1 MKGLIVIV
9 EGLERTGK
17 TTLCK
22 EFEKRGFVYF
32 KDFNRIN
39 YHNVTSLE
47 GRLDTTLTFL
57 QNLSENGVNVV
68 VDRLHLSEYSY
79 ANTLRKLG
87 GAAKNI
93 DYIDNAISKLN
104 SVLILCKSDN
114 DEEYKNRMLLK
125 YTDKQIEELSNRFEY
140 YFDKSEIKNKFEY
153 EFAQYNAQYNAS
165 EYVNLIFKCINYYE
179 YDFYLASPFFNDNQI
194 QREEAVKNA
203 LRNEG
208 YTVYSPRENG
218 VLTPDATDEVRTK
231 IFKENCEAIQ
241 KSHRILA
248 ITDEKDIGTI
258 WEAGYAYGIGKEIV
272 YYAET
277 LGNNPFNVMLG
288 KSGIGIF
295 TKYSDLTY
303 ATKTGMFFNKNEKGL
318 NVQ

>member
-1 MKGLIVIV
+1 MKGLIVVV

-39 YHNVTSLE
+39 KHLCAGMES
-47 GRLDTTLTFL
+47 RLDTTLTFL

-68 VDRLHLSEYSY
+68 VDRLHLSEYVYGKIFRKGYS
-79 ANTLRKLG
+79 ANV
-87 GAAKNI
+87 

-104 SVLILCKSDN
+104 SVLILCKFDN
-114 DEEYKNRMLLK
+114 DEEYENRMLLK
-125 YTDKQIEELSNRFEY
+125 YTHEQVMKLSEEFEY

-153 EFAQYNAQYNAS
+153 EFVKYDVS
-165 EYVNLIFKCINYYE
+165 KYVNYIFEQIKYYE
-179 YDFYLASPFFNDNQI
+179 YDFYLASPFFKDSQI
-194 QREEAVKNA
+194 QREEAVKNL

-218 VLTPDATDEVRTK
+218 ILTPDATDEVRTK

-241 KSHRILA
+241 KSHRIFA

-258 WEAGYAYGIGKEIV
+258 WEAGYAYGIGKEVV
-272 YYAET
+272 YYSET
-277 LGNNPFNVMLG
+277 LGGNPFNVMLG

-295 TKYSDLTY
+295 TNHNDLIE
-303 ATKTGMFFNKNEKGL
+303 AAKTGLFYNKNEKGL

>member
-1 MKGLIVIV
+1 MKGLIVVV

-39 YHNVTSLE
+39 YHNTVGIES
-47 GRLDTTLTFL
+47 RLDTTLTFL

-79 ANTLRKLG
+79 GNVFRRLVGIAC
-87 GAAKNI
+87 NI
-93 DYIDNAISKLN
+93 DYIDNAIGKLN
-104 SVLILCKSDN
+104 SVLVLCKSDN
-114 DEEYKNRMLLK
+114 NEEYKNRMLLK
-125 YTDKQIEELSNRFEY
+125 YTDKQIDELSNKFEY
-140 YFDKSEIKNKFEY
+140 YFDKSEIKNKFVY
-153 EFAQYNAQYNAS
+153 EFSQYNTS
-165 EYVNLIFKCINYYE
+165 EYVNHVFEHINYYE
-179 YDFYLASPFFNDNQI
+179 YDFYLASPFFKDSQI
-194 QREEAVKNA
+194 QREEAVKIA
-203 LRNEG
+203 LRVHG
-208 YTVYSPRENG
+208 YRVYSPKENG

-277 LGNNPFNVMLG
+277 LCNNPFNVMLG

-295 TKYSDLTY
+295 TNCSDLTNAAY
-303 ATKTGMFFNKNEKGL
+303 SGMFFNKNEKGL

>member
-1 MKGLIVIV
+1 MKGLIVVV

-39 YHNVTSLE
+39 YHDVTSLE

-79 ANTLRKLG
+79 GNVFRKIER
-87 GAAKNI
+87 AARNI

-114 DEEYKNRMLLK
+114 NEEYENRMLLK
-125 YTDKQIEELSNRFEY
+125 YTTNQIEQLSNRFEY
-140 YFDKSEIKNKFEY
+140 YFEKSEIKNKFEY
-153 EFAQYNAQYNAS
+153 EFVQYKVS
-165 EYVNLIFKCINYYE
+165 EYVNRVFEYINYYE
-179 YDFYLASPFFNDNQI
+179 YDFYLASPFFKDSQI
-194 QREEAVKNA
+194 RREDEVKNI
-203 LRNEG
+203 LRYNG
-208 YTVYSPRENG
+208 YTVYSPKENG

-231 IFKENCEAIQ
+231 TFKENCEAIQ

-258 WEAGYAYGIGKEIV
+258 WEAGYAYGIGKEVV

-295 TKYSDLTY
+295 TNHNDLIE
-303 ATKTGMFFNKNEKGL
+303 AAKTGSFNNKNEKGL

>member
-1 MKGLIVIV
+1 MKGLIVVV

-39 YHNVTSLE
+39 KHICMGMES
-47 GRLDTTLTFL
+47 RLDTTLTFL

-87 GAAKNI
+87 GAAKNV

-114 DEEYKNRMLLK
+114 DEEYENRMLLK
-125 YTDKQIEELSNRFEY
+125 YTTNQIEQLSNRFEY
-140 YFDKSEIKNKFEY
+140 YFEKSEIKNKFEY
-153 EFAQYNAQYNAS
+153 EFVKYDVS
-165 EYVNLIFKCINYYE
+165 KYVNYIFDQINYYE
-179 YDFYLASPFFNDNQI
+179 YDFYLASPFFKDSQI
-194 QREEAVKNA
+194 QREEAIKNA
-203 LRNEG
+203 LRNEE

-272 YYAET
+272 YYAGT
-277 LGNNPFNVMLG
+277 LGDNPFNVMLG

-295 TKYSDLTY
+295 TKYKDLVE
-303 ATKTGMFFNKNEKGL
+303 AAKTGSFFNKNEKGL

>member
-1 MKGLIVIV
+1 MKGLIVVV

-39 YHNVTSLE
+39 YHDITSLE

-68 VDRLHLSEYSY
+68 VDRLHISEYSY
-79 ANTLRKLG
+79 GNILRKLG
-87 GAAKNI
+87 AKNI

-104 SVLILCKSDN
+104 SALILCKTDN

-125 YTDKQIEELSNRFEY
+125 YTDKQIWELSNRFEY
-140 YFDKSEIKNKFEY
+140 YFNKSEIKNKFEY
-153 EFAQYNAQYNAS
+153 NFVQYDVS
-165 EYVNLIFKCINYYE
+165 KYVNYIFEQINYYE
-179 YDFYLASPFFNDNQI
+179 YDFYLASPFFKDSQI
-194 QREEAVKNA
+194 QREEDVKNV
-203 LRNEG
+203 LRIND

-258 WEAGYAYGIGKEIV
+258 WEAGYAYGIGKEVI

-277 LGNNPFNVMLG
+277 LGDNPFNVMLG

-295 TKYSDLTY
+295 TKYNDLVE
-303 ATKTGMFFNKNEKGL
+303 AAESNMFDNKNGEGL

>member
-1 MKGLIVIV
+1 MKGLIVVV

-39 YHNVTSLE
+39 YHDVTALE

-79 ANTLRKLG
+79 GNVFRKIEG
-87 GAAKNI
+87 TARNI

-104 SVLILCKSDN
+104 SVLIYCKDN
-114 DEEYKNRMLLK
+114 DFEEYKNRMLLK
-125 YTDKQIEELSNRFEY
+125 YTPEQVRKLLNEFEY

-153 EFAQYNAQYNAS
+153 EFVECGVS
-165 EYVNLIFKCINYYE
+165 GYVNYIFKQINYYE
-179 YDFYLASPFFNDNQI
+179 YDFYLASPFFKDSQI
-194 QREEAVKNA
+194 QREEAVKNL
-203 LRNEG
+203 LRNEC

-258 WEAGYAYGIGKEIV
+258 WEAGYAYGIGKEVV

-277 LGNNPFNVMLG
+277 LGNNQFNVMLG

-295 TKYSDLTY
+295 TKYNDLVE
-303 ATKTGMFFNKNEKGL
+303 AAASGIFFNKNEKGL

>member
-1 MKGLIVIV
+1 MKGLIVVV

-22 EFEKRGFVYF
+22 EFENRGFVYF
-32 KDFNRIN
+32 KDYNRIN
-39 YHNVTSLE
+39 KHLCAGMES
-47 GRLDTTLTFL
+47 RLDTTLTFL

-68 VDRLHLSEYSY
+68 VDRLHLSEYVYGKIFRKGHS
-79 ANTLRKLG
+79 ANV
-87 GAAKNI
+87 

-104 SVLILCKSDN
+104 SVLIYCKDSDF
-114 DEEYKNRMLLK
+114 EEYKNRMLLK
-125 YTDKQIEELSNRFEY
+125 YTHEQVRKLSEEFEY
-140 YFDKSEIKNKFEY
+140 YFDKSEIKNKFVY
-153 EFAQYNAQYNAS
+153 EFAECCAF
-165 EYVNLIFKCINYYE
+165 EYIDYIFEQINYYE
-179 YDFYLASPFFNDNQI
+179 YDFYLASPFFKDSQI
-194 QREEAVKNA
+194 QREEAVKNL

-258 WEAGYAYGIGKEIV
+258 WEAGYAYGIGKEVV

-277 LGNNPFNVMLG
+277 LGDNPFNVMLG

-295 TKYSDLTY
+295 TKYNDLVE
-303 ATKTGMFFNKNEKGL
+303 AAASNMFNNKNEKGL

>member
-1 MKGLIVIV
+1 MKGLIVVV

-22 EFEKRGFVYF
+22 EFEERGFVYF

-39 YHNVTSLE
+39 KHICLGMES
-47 GRLDTTLTFL
+47 RLDTTLTFL

-68 VDRLHLSEYSY
+68 VDRLHLSEYAYGKIFRKGYS
-79 ANTLRKLG
+79 ANV
-87 GAAKNI
+87 

-104 SVLILCKSDN
+104 SVLIYCKDSDF
-114 DEEYKNRMLLK
+114 EEYKNRMLLK
-125 YTDKQIEELSNRFEY
+125 YTPEQVRKLSEEFEY

-153 EFAQYNAQYNAS
+153 NFVQYDVPK
-165 EYVNLIFKCINYYE
+165 YVNYIFEQIKYYE
-179 YDFYLASPFFNDNQI
+179 YDFYLASPFFKDSQI

-258 WEAGYAYGIGKEIV
+258 WEAGYAYGIGKEVV

-277 LGNNPFNVMLG
+277 LGDNPFNVMLG

-295 TKYSDLTY
+295 TKYNDLVE
-303 ATKTGMFFNKNEKGL
+303 AASSNMFNNKNEKGL

>member
-1 MKGLIVIV
+1 MKGLIVVV

-39 YHNVTSLE
+39 YHDVTSLE

-79 ANTLRKLG
+79 GNVLRKAE
-87 GAAKNI
+87 GASRNI

-104 SVLILCKSDN
+104 SVLILCKSDY
-114 DEEYKNRMLLK
+114 DEEYKKRMLLK
-125 YTDKQIEELSNRFEY
+125 YTSNQVDELLNKFEY

-153 EFAQYNAQYNAS
+153 EFSKYDVS
-165 EYVNLIFKCINYYE
+165 KYVNYIFEQINYYE
-179 YDFYLASPFFNDNQI
+179 YDFYLASPFFKDSQI
-194 QREEAVKNA
+194 QREEAVKNL

-258 WEAGYAYGIGKEIV
+258 WEAGYAYGIGKEVV

-295 TKYSDLTY
+295 TRYSDLMDAASTN
-303 ATKTGMFFNKNEKGL
+303 MFNNKNEKGL

>member
-1 MKGLIVIV
+1 MKGLIVVV

-39 YHNVTSLE
+39 YHDVTSLE

-79 ANTLRKLG
+79 ANVFRKQEG
-87 GAAKNI
+87 EARNV

-114 DEEYKNRMLLK
+114 DEEYKNRILLK

-140 YFDKSEIKNKFEY
+140 YFDKSEIKNKFVY
-153 EFAQYNAQYNAS
+153 EFPQFGVFV
-165 EYVNLIFKCINYYE
+165 YVNHIFEQINYYE
-179 YDFYLASPFFNDNQI
+179 YDFYLASPFFKDSQI
-194 QREEAVKNA
+194 QREEAIKNA
-203 LRNEG
+203 LRNEM

-218 VLTPDATDEVRTK
+218 ILTPDATDEVRTK

-258 WEAGYAYGIGKEIV
+258 WEAGYAYGLGKEIV

-277 LGNNPFNVMLG
+277 LGDNPFNVMLG

-295 TKYSDLTY
+295 TKYNDLVE
-303 ATKTGMFFNKNEKGL
+303 ATAADMFFNKNEKGL

>member
-1 MKGLIVIV
+1 MKGLIVVV

-39 YHNVTSLE
+39 YHALYSLE

-79 ANTLRKLG
+79 GNVFRKIEG
-87 GAAKNI
+87 TARNI
-93 DYIDNAISKLN
+93 DYVDNAISKLN

-114 DEEYKNRMLLK
+114 DEEYKDRMLLK
-125 YTDKQIEELSNRFEY
+125 YTVKQIEQLSNKFEY

-153 EFAQYNAQYNAS
+153 EFVKYDVS
-165 EYVNLIFKCINYYE
+165 KYVNYIFEQIKYYE
-179 YDFYLASPFFNDNQI
+179 YDFYLASPFFKDSQI

-218 VLTPDATDEVRTK
+218 ILTPDATDEVRTK

-258 WEAGYAYGIGKEIV
+258 WEAGYAYGIGKEVV

-277 LGNNPFNVMLG
+277 LGDNPFNVMLG

-295 TKYSDLTY
+295 TRYSDLMD
-303 ATKTGMFFNKNEKGL
+303 AASANIFNNKNEKGL

>member
-1 MKGLIVIV
+1 MKGLIVVV

-22 EFEKRGFVYF
+22 EFEERGFVYF

-39 YHNVTSLE
+39 YHDVVSLE

-79 ANTLRKLG
+79 GNVLRKAE
-87 GAAKNI
+87 GAARNI

-104 SVLILCKSDN
+104 SVLILCKVDN
-114 DEEYKNRMLLK
+114 DFEEYKNRMLLK
-125 YTDKQIEELSNRFEY
+125 YTSNQVDELSNKFKY
-140 YFDKSEIKNKFEY
+140 YFDKSEIKNKFVY
-153 EFAQYNAQYNAS
+153 EFTEFCS
-165 EYVNLIFKCINYYE
+165 FEYVDYIFEQINYYE

-203 LRNEG
+203 LRKEG

-258 WEAGYAYGIGKEIV
+258 WEAGYAYGIGKEVV

-295 TKYSDLTY
+295 TNYNDLVE
-303 ATKTGMFFNKNEKGL
+303 AASSNMFNNKNEKGL

>member
-39 YHNVTSLE
+39 YHDVTSLE
-47 GRLDTTLTFL
+47 GRLDTILTFL

-114 DEEYKNRMLLK
+114 DEEY
-125 YTDKQIEELSNRFEY
+125 E
-140 YFDKSEIKNKFEY
+140 
-153 EFAQYNAQYNAS
+153 
-165 EYVNLIFKCINYYE
+165 
-179 YDFYLASPFFNDNQI
+179 NQ
-194 QREEAVKNA
+194 V
-203 LRNEG
+203 
-208 YTVYSPRENG
+208 
-218 VLTPDATDEVRTK
+218 
-231 IFKENCEAIQ
+231 
-241 KSHRILA
+241 
-248 ITDEKDIGTI
+248 
-258 WEAGYAYGIGKEIV
+258 
-272 YYAET
+272 
-277 LGNNPFNVMLG
+277 
-288 KSGIGIF
+288 
-295 TKYSDLTY
+295 
-303 ATKTGMFFNKNEKGL
+303 
-318 NVQ
+318 

>member
-1 MKGLIVIV
+1 MKGLIVVV

-39 YHNVTSLE
+39 KHICCGMES
-47 GRLDTTLTFL
+47 RLDTTLTFL

-68 VDRLHLSEYSY
+68 VDRLHLSEYAYGKIFRKGHS
-79 ANTLRKLG
+79 ANV
-87 GAAKNI
+87 

-104 SVLILCKSDN
+104 SVLIYCKDN
-114 DEEYKNRMLLK
+114 DFEEYKNRMLLK
-125 YTDKQIEELSNRFEY
+125 YTPEQVKKISEEFEY
-140 YFDKSEIKNKFEY
+140 YFDKSEIKNKFVY
-153 EFAQYNAQYNAS
+153 EFTECCAF
-165 EYVNLIFKCINYYE
+165 EYIDYIFEQINYYE
-179 YDFYLASPFFNDNQI
+179 YDFYLASPFFKDSQI

-258 WEAGYAYGIGKEIV
+258 WEAGYAYGIGKEVV

-295 TKYSDLTY
+295 TNYNDLVE
-303 ATKTGMFFNKNEKGL
+303 AASANMFNNKNEKGL

>member
-1 MKGLIVIV
+1 MKGLIVVV

-39 YHNVTSLE
+39 YHDVTSLE

-79 ANTLRKLG
+79 ANVFRKQEG
-87 GAAKNI
+87 EARNV

-114 DEEYKNRMLLK
+114 DEEYKNRLLLK

-140 YFDKSEIKNKFEY
+140 YFDKSEIKNKFVY
-153 EFAQYNAQYNAS
+153 EFPQFGVFV
-165 EYVNLIFKCINYYE
+165 YVNHIFEQINYYE
-179 YDFYLASPFFNDNQI
+179 YDFYLASPFFKDSQI
-194 QREEAVKNA
+194 QREEAIKNA
-203 LRNEG
+203 LRNEM

-218 VLTPDATDEVRTK
+218 ILTPDATDEVRTK

-258 WEAGYAYGIGKEIV
+258 WEAGYAYGLGKEIV

-277 LGNNPFNVMLG
+277 LGDNRFNVMLG

-295 TKYSDLTY
+295 TKYNDLVE
-303 ATKTGMFFNKNEKGL
+303 AAAAGMFNNKNEKGL

>member
-1 MKGLIVIV
+1 MKGLIVVV

-39 YHNVTSLE
+39 KHICLGMES
-47 GRLDTTLTFL
+47 RLDTTLTFL

-79 ANTLRKLG
+79 GKIFRKG
-87 GAAKNI
+87 YSMNV

-104 SVLILCKSDN
+104 SVLIYCKDN
-114 DEEYKNRMLLK
+114 DFEEYKNRMLLK
-125 YTDKQIEELSNRFEY
+125 YTDKQVDELSNKFEY

-153 EFAQYNAQYNAS
+153 EFSKYDVS
-165 EYVNLIFKCINYYE
+165 KYVNYIFEQINYYE
-179 YDFYLASPFFNDNQI
+179 YDFYLASPFFKDSQI
-194 QREEAVKNA
+194 RREDEVKNI
-203 LRNEG
+203 LRYNG
-208 YTVYSPRENG
+208 YAVYSPRENG

-295 TKYSDLTY
+295 TNHNDLIE
-303 ATKTGMFFNKNEKGL
+303 AAKTGLFFNKNEKGL

>member
-1 MKGLIVIV
+1 MKGLIVVV

-39 YHNVTSLE
+39 YHDVTSLE

-79 ANTLRKLG
+79 ANVFRKQEG
-87 GAAKNI
+87 EARNV

-114 DEEYKNRMLLK
+114 DEEYKKRMLLM
-125 YTDKQIEELSNRFEY
+125 YTPKQVEELSNRFEY
-140 YFDKSEIKNKFEY
+140 YFNKTEIKNKFEY
-153 EFAQYNAQYNAS
+153 EFVEWGVS
-165 EYVNLIFKCINYYE
+165 EYVNYIFEQIKYYE
-179 YDFYLASPFFNDNQI
+179 YDFYLASPFFKDSQI
-194 QREEAVKNA
+194 QREEAIKKL

-258 WEAGYAYGIGKEIV
+258 WEAGYAYGIGKEVV
-272 YYAET
+272 YYAGT
-277 LGNNPFNVMLG
+277 LGDNPFNVMLG

-295 TKYSDLTY
+295 TKYNDLVE
-303 ATKTGMFFNKNEKGL
+303 AAAAGMFFNKNEKGL

>member
-39 YHNVTSLE
+39 YHDVTSLE

-79 ANTLRKLG
+79 SNVFRKQEG
-87 GAAKNI
+87 EARNV

-114 DEEYKNRMLLK
+114 DEEYKNRMLLM
-125 YTDKQIEELSNRFEY
+125 YTSNQVAELSNRFEY
-140 YFDKSEIKNKFEY
+140 YFNKTEIKNKFEY
-153 EFAQYNAQYNAS
+153 EFSQYNVS
-165 EYVNLIFKCINYYE
+165 EYVNHVFEQINYYE
-179 YDFYLASPFFNDNQI
+179 YDFYLASPFFKDTQI

-203 LRNEG
+203 LRYEG

-218 VLTPDATDEVRTK
+218 ILTPDATDEVRTK

-258 WEAGYAYGIGKEIV
+258 WEAGYAYGLGKEVV

-277 LGNNPFNVMLG
+277 LGDNPFNVMLG

-295 TKYSDLTY
+295 TKYNDL
-303 ATKTGMFFNKNEKGL
+303 AEAAAAGMFFNKNEKGL

>member
-39 YHNVTSLE
+39 YHDVTSLE

-79 ANTLRKLG
+79 GNVLRKAK
-87 GAAKNI
+87 GAARNV

-104 SVLILCKSDN
+104 SVLILCKTDN

-125 YTDKQIEELSNRFEY
+125 YTSNQVDELSNKFEY

-153 EFAQYNAQYNAS
+153 DFVQYDVS
-165 EYVNLIFKCINYYE
+165 KYVNYIFEQIKYYE
-179 YDFYLASPFFNDNQI
+179 YDFYLASPFFKDSQI

-203 LRNEG
+203 LRDIG

-218 VLTPDATDEVRTK
+218 ILTPDATDQVRTK

-241 KSHRILA
+241 KSHSILA

-258 WEAGYAYGIGKEIV
+258 WEAGYAYGIGKEVV

-277 LGNNPFNVMLG
+277 LGDNPFNVMLG

-295 TKYSDLTY
+295 TKYKDLVE
-303 ATKTGMFFNKNEKGL
+303 AAESCEFNNKNEKGL

>member
-1 MKGLIVIV
+1 MKGLIVVV

-32 KDFNRIN
+32 KDVNRIN
-39 YHNVTSLE
+39 YHDVTSLE

-79 ANTLRKLG
+79 SNVFRKQEG
-87 GAAKNI
+87 EARNV

-114 DEEYKNRMLLK
+114 DEEYKKRMLLM
-125 YTDKQIEELSNRFEY
+125 YTPKQVEELSNRFEY
-140 YFDKSEIKNKFEY
+140 YFNKTEIKNKFEY
-153 EFAQYNAQYNAS
+153 EFVEWGVS
-165 EYVNLIFKCINYYE
+165 EYVDYIFEQINYYE
-179 YDFYLASPFFNDNQI
+179 YDFYLASPFFKDSQI
-194 QREEAVKNA
+194 QREEIVKTL
-203 LRNEG
+203 LREHG
-208 YTVYSPRENG
+208 YKVYSPKENG
-218 VLTPDATDEVRTK
+218 ILTPDATDEVRAK

-241 KSHRILA
+241 KSRRILA

-258 WEAGYAYGIGKEIV
+258 WESGYAYGIGKEIV

-295 TKYSDLTY
+295 TNYNDLGEAAYSGIFY
-303 ATKTGMFFNKNEKGL
+303 NKNEKGL

>member
-1 MKGLIVIV
+1 MKGLIVVV

-22 EFEKRGFVYF
+22 EFEERGFVYF
-32 KDFNRIN
+32 KDYNRIDK
-39 YHNVTSLE
+39 HICLGMES
-47 GRLDTTLTFL
+47 RLDTTLTFL

-68 VDRLHLSEYSY
+68 VDRLHLSEYAY
-79 ANTLRKLG
+79 GKIFRKG
-87 GAAKNI
+87 HSSNV

-104 SVLILCKSDN
+104 SVLIYCKDN
-114 DEEYKNRMLLK
+114 DFEEYKNRMLLK
-125 YTDKQIEELSNRFEY
+125 YTPEHVKNLSEEFEY

-153 EFAQYNAQYNAS
+153 EFSKYDVS
-165 EYVNLIFKCINYYE
+165 KYVNYIFEQIKYYE
-179 YDFYLASPFFNDNQI
+179 YDFYLASPFFKDSQI

-241 KSHRILA
+241 KSHRIFA

-272 YYAET
+272 YYAGT
-277 LGNNPFNVMLG
+277 LGDNPFNVMLG

-295 TKYSDLTY
+295 TKYKDLVE
-303 ATKTGMFFNKNEKGL
+303 AASSNMFNNKNEKGL

>member
-1 MKGLIVIV
+1 MKGLIVVV

-39 YHNVTSLE
+39 KHICLGMES
-47 GRLDTTLTFL
+47 RLDTTLTFL

-68 VDRLHLSEYSY
+68 VDRLHLSEYAYGKIFRKGHS
-79 ANTLRKLG
+79 ANV
-87 GAAKNI
+87 

-104 SVLILCKSDN
+104 SVLIYCKDN
-114 DEEYKNRMLLK
+114 DFEEYKNRMILK
-125 YTDKQIEELSNRFEY
+125 YTPEQVKKLSEEFEY

-153 EFAQYNAQYNAS
+153 DFVQYDVS
-165 EYVNLIFKCINYYE
+165 KYVNYIFEQINYYE
-179 YDFYLASPFFNDNQI
+179 YDFYLASPFFKDSQI

-218 VLTPDATDEVRTK
+218 ILTPDATDEVRTK

-258 WEAGYAYGIGKEIV
+258 WEAGYAYGIGKEVV

-295 TKYSDLTY
+295 TNHNDLIE
-303 ATKTGMFFNKNEKGL
+303 AAKTGLFNNKNEKGL

>member
-1 MKGLIVIV
+1 MKGLIVVV

-32 KDFNRIN
+32 KDYNRIN
-39 YHNVTSLE
+39 KHLCAGMES
-47 GRLDTTLTFL
+47 RLDTTLTFL

-68 VDRLHLSEYSY
+68 VDRLHLSEYAYGKIFRKGHS
-79 ANTLRKLG
+79 ANV
-87 GAAKNI
+87 

-104 SVLILCKSDN
+104 SVLIYCKDN
-114 DEEYKNRMLLK
+114 DFEEYKNRMLLK
-125 YTDKQIEELSNRFEY
+125 YTPEQVKKLSEEFEY
-140 YFDKSEIKNKFEY
+140 YFDKSEIKNKFVY
-153 EFAQYNAQYNAS
+153 EFTECCS
-165 EYVNLIFKCINYYE
+165 FEYVDYIFEQINYYE
-179 YDFYLASPFFNDNQI
+179 YDFYLASPFFKDTQI
-194 QREEAVKNA
+194 QREEAVKNL

-218 VLTPDATDEVRTK
+218 ILTPDATDEVRTK

-241 KSHRILA
+241 KSHRIFA

-258 WEAGYAYGIGKEIV
+258 WEAGYAYGIGKEVV
-272 YYAET
+272 YYAGT
-277 LGNNPFNVMLG
+277 LGDDPFNVMLG

-295 TKYSDLTY
+295 TKYKDLVE
-303 ATKTGMFFNKNEKGL
+303 AASANMFNNKNEKGL

>member
-1 MKGLIVIV
+1 MKGLIVVV

-22 EFEKRGFVYF
+22 EFEKCGFVYF
-32 KDFNRIN
+32 KDVNRIN
-39 YHNVTSLE
+39 YHDVTSLE

-79 ANTLRKLG
+79 SNVFRKLE
-87 GAAKNI
+87 GAARNI
-93 DYIDNAISKLN
+93 DYVDNAISKLN
-104 SVLILCKSDN
+104 SVLILCKSEN
-114 DEEYKNRMLLK
+114 NEEYKNRMILK
-125 YTDKQIEELSNRFEY
+125 YSDNQINSLVNNFEY
-140 YFDKSEIKNKFEY
+140 YFDKSEIKNKFK
-153 EFAQYNAQYNAS
+153 FNLVKNAPKNFVD
-165 EYVNLIFKCINYYE
+165 YVFFRIDYYE
-179 YDFYLASPFFNDNQI
+179 YDFYLASPFFKDSQI
-194 QREEAVKNA
+194 QREEIVKTI
-203 LRNEG
+203 LREHG
-208 YTVYSPRENG
+208 HKVYSPKENG
-218 VLTPDATDEVRTK
+218 ILTPDATDEVRTK

-241 KSHRILA
+241 KSRRILA

-295 TKYSDLTY
+295 TNYDDLGKAAYSN
-303 ATKTGMFFNKNEKGL
+303 MFNNKNEKGL

>member
-1 MKGLIVIV
+1 MKGLIVVV

-22 EFEKRGFVYF
+22 EFEERGFVYF

-39 YHNVTSLE
+39 KHLCSGME
-47 GRLDTTLTFL
+47 SRLDTTLTFL

-68 VDRLHLSEYSY
+68 VDRLHLSEYAYGKIFRKGYS
-79 ANTLRKLG
+79 ANV
-87 GAAKNI
+87 

-104 SVLILCKSDN
+104 SVLIYCKDN
-114 DEEYKNRMLLK
+114 DFEEYKNRMLLK
-125 YTDKQIEELSNRFEY
+125 YTPEQVKKLSEEFEY
-140 YFDKSEIKNKFEY
+140 YFDKSEIKNKFVY
-153 EFAQYNAQYNAS
+153 EFTECCS
-165 EYVNLIFKCINYYE
+165 FEYVDYIFEQINYYE
-179 YDFYLASPFFNDNQI
+179 YDFYLASPFFKDSQI
-194 QREEAVKNA
+194 RREDEVKNI
-203 LRNEG
+203 LRYNG
-208 YTVYSPRENG
+208 YAVYSPKENG

-295 TKYSDLTY
+295 TNHNDLIE
-303 ATKTGMFFNKNEKGL
+303 AAKTGSFFNKNEKGL

>member
-1 MKGLIVIV
+1 MKGLIVVV

-39 YHNVTSLE
+39 YHDVTSLE

-93 DYIDNAISKLN
+93 DYIDNAIGKLN
-104 SVLILCKSDN
+104 SVLILCESDN
-114 DEEYKNRMLLK
+114 DEEYKDRMLLK

-153 EFAQYNAQYNAS
+153 EFVKYDVS
-165 EYVNLIFKCINYYE
+165 KYVNYIFKQINYYE
-179 YDFYLASPFFNDNQI
+179 YDFYLASPFFKDTQI
-194 QREEAVKNA
+194 QREEAVKNL

-258 WEAGYAYGIGKEIV
+258 WEAGYAYGIGKEVV

-277 LGNNPFNVMLG
+277 LGDNPFNVMLG
-288 KSGIGIF
+288 KSGISIF
-295 TKYSDLTY
+295 TRYSDLMD
-303 ATKTGMFFNKNEKGL
+303 AASANMFYNKNEKGL

>member
-1 MKGLIVIV
+1 MKGLIVVV

-39 YHNVTSLE
+39 KHICLGMES
-47 GRLDTTLTFL
+47 RLDTTLTFL

-68 VDRLHLSEYSY
+68 VDRLHISEYAYGKIFRKGYS
-79 ANTLRKLG
+79 ANV
-87 GAAKNI
+87 

-114 DEEYKNRMLLK
+114 DEEYENRMLLK
-125 YTDKQIEELSNRFEY
+125 YTPEQVKKLSEEFEY

-153 EFAQYNAQYNAS
+153 DFVQYDVS
-165 EYVNLIFKCINYYE
+165 KYVNYIFEQIKYYE
-179 YDFYLASPFFNDNQI
+179 YDFYLASPFFKDTQI
-194 QREEAVKNA
+194 QREEAVKNL

-218 VLTPDATDEVRTK
+218 ILTPDATDQVRTK

-258 WEAGYAYGIGKEIV
+258 WEAGYAYGIGKEVV

-277 LGNNPFNVMLG
+277 LGDNPFNVMLG

-295 TKYSDLTY
+295 TKYKDLVE
-303 ATKTGMFFNKNEKGL
+303 AAKTGSFFNKNEKGL

>member
-1 MKGLIVIV
+1 MKGLIVVV

-39 YHNVTSLE
+39 KHLCSGME
-47 GRLDTTLTFL
+47 SRLDTTLTFL

-68 VDRLHLSEYSY
+68 VDRLHLSEYAY
-79 ANTLRKLG
+79 GKIFRKG
-87 GAAKNI
+87 HSMNV

-104 SVLILCKSDN
+104 SVLIYCKDSDF
-114 DEEYKNRMLLK
+114 EEYKNRMLLK
-125 YTDKQIEELSNRFEY
+125 YTDKQVDELSNKFEY

-153 EFAQYNAQYNAS
+153 EFSKYDVS
-165 EYVNLIFKCINYYE
+165 KYVNYIFEQINYYE
-179 YDFYLASPFFNDNQI
+179 YDFYLASPFFKDSQI
-194 QREEAVKNA
+194 KREDEVKNI
-203 LRNEG
+203 LRYNG
-208 YTVYSPRENG
+208 YAVYSPKENG

-295 TKYSDLTY
+295 TNHNDLIE
-303 ATKTGMFFNKNEKGL
+303 AAKTGSFFNKNEKGL

>member
-1 MKGLIVIV
+1 MKGLIVVV

-17 TTLCK
+17 TALCK

-39 YHNVTSLE
+39 YHDVTSLE

-57 QNLSENGVNVV
+57 QNLSENGINVV

-79 ANTLRKLG
+79 ANVFRKLQ
-87 GAAKNI
+87 GAAKNVN
-93 DYIDNAISKLN
+93 YIDNAISKLN
-104 SVLILCKSDN
+104 SVLIYCKDN
-114 DEEYKNRMLLK
+114 DFEEYKKRMLLK
-125 YTDKQIEELSNRFEY
+125 YTPEQVKNLSNEFEY

-153 EFAQYNAQYNAS
+153 NFVECGVFG
-165 EYVNLIFKCINYYE
+165 YVNYIFKQINYYE
-179 YDFYLASPFFNDNQI
+179 YDFYLASPFFKDSQI
-194 QREEAVKNA
+194 QREKAVKNA
-203 LRNEG
+203 LRYEG

-218 VLTPDATDEVRTK
+218 ILTPDATDEVRTK

-258 WEAGYAYGIGKEIV
+258 WEAGYAYGLGKEVV

-277 LGNNPFNVMLG
+277 LGDNPFNVMLG

-295 TKYSDLTY
+295 TKYNDLIE
-303 ATKTGMFFNKNEKGL
+303 AAAAGMFVNKNEKGL

>member
-1 MKGLIVIV
+1 MKGLIVVV

-22 EFEKRGFVYF
+22 EFEERGFVYF

-39 YHNVTSLE
+39 KHICLGMES
-47 GRLDTTLTFL
+47 RLDTTLTFL
-57 QNLSENGVNVV
+57 QNLSQNGVNVV
-68 VDRLHLSEYSY
+68 VDRLHLSEYAY
-79 ANTLRKLG
+79 GKIFRKG
-87 GAAKNI
+87 YSMNV

-104 SVLILCKSDN
+104 SVLIYCKDN
-114 DEEYKNRMLLK
+114 DFEEYKNRMLLK
-125 YTDKQIEELSNRFEY
+125 YTPEQVRKLSEEFEY
-140 YFDKSEIKNKFEY
+140 YFDKSEIKNKFVY
-153 EFAQYNAQYNAS
+153 EFTECCS
-165 EYVNLIFKCINYYE
+165 FEYVDYIFEQINYYE
-179 YDFYLASPFFNDNQI
+179 YDFYLASPFFKDTQI

-218 VLTPDATDEVRTK
+218 ILTPDATDEVRTK

-241 KSHRILA
+241 KSRRILA

-272 YYAET
+272 YYAGT
-277 LGNNPFNVMLG
+277 LGDNPFNVMLG

-295 TKYSDLTY
+295 TKYKDLVE
-303 ATKTGMFFNKNEKGL
+303 AAKTGSFFNKNEKGL

>member
-1 MKGLIVIV
+1 MKGLIVVV

-22 EFEKRGFVYF
+22 EFEKCGFVYF
-32 KDFNRIN
+32 KDVNRIN
-39 YHNVTSLE
+39 YHDVASLE

-79 ANTLRKLG
+79 SNVFRKLE
-87 GAAKNI
+87 GAARNI
-93 DYIDNAISKLN
+93 DYVDNAISKLN
-104 SVLILCKSDN
+104 SVLILCKSEN
-114 DEEYKNRMLLK
+114 NEEYKNRMILK
-125 YTDKQIEELSNRFEY
+125 YSDNQINSLVNNFEY
-140 YFDKSEIKNKFEY
+140 YFDKSEIKNKFKFNLVE
-153 EFAQYNAQYNAS
+153 NAPKNFVD
-165 EYVNLIFKCINYYE
+165 YVFFRIDYYE
-179 YDFYLASPFFNDNQI
+179 YDFYLASPFFKDSQI
-194 QREEAVKNA
+194 QREEIVKTI
-203 LRNEG
+203 LREHG
-208 YTVYSPRENG
+208 HKVYSPKENG
-218 VLTPDATDEVRTK
+218 ILTPDATDEVRTK

-241 KSHRILA
+241 KSRRILA

-295 TKYSDLTY
+295 TNYDDLGKAAYSN
-303 ATKTGMFFNKNEKGL
+303 MFNNKNEKGL

>member
-1 MKGLIVIV
+1 MKGLIVVV

-39 YHNVTSLE
+39 YHDVTSLE
-47 GRLDTTLTFL
+47 GRLDTILTFL

-79 ANTLRKLG
+79 SNVFRKLE
-87 GAAKNI
+87 GAARNI
-93 DYIDNAISKLN
+93 DYVDNAISKLN
-104 SVLILCKSDN
+104 SVLILCKSEN
-114 DEEYKNRMLLK
+114 NEEYKNRMILK
-125 YTDKQIEELSNRFEY
+125 YSDNQINSLVNNFEY
-140 YFDKSEIKNKFEY
+140 YFDKSEIKNKFKFNLVE
-153 EFAQYNAQYNAS
+153 NAPKNFVD
-165 EYVNLIFKCINYYE
+165 YVFFRIDYYE
-179 YDFYLASPFFNDNQI
+179 YDFYLASPFFKDSQI
-194 QREEAVKNA
+194 QREEIVKTI
-203 LRNEG
+203 LREHG
-208 YTVYSPRENG
+208 HKVYSPKENG
-218 VLTPDATDEVRTK
+218 ILTPDATDEVRTK

-241 KSHRILA
+241 KSRRILV

-295 TKYSDLTY
+295 TNYDDLGKAAYSN
-303 ATKTGMFFNKNEKGL
+303 MFNNKNEKGL

>member
-1 MKGLIVIV
+1 MKGLIVVV

-22 EFEKRGFVYF
+22 EFEERGFVYF

-39 YHNVTSLE
+39 KHLCSGME
-47 GRLDTTLTFL
+47 SRLDTTLTFL

-68 VDRLHLSEYSY
+68 VDRLHLSEYAY
-79 ANTLRKLG
+79 GKIFRKGHAANV
-87 GAAKNI
+87 

-104 SVLILCKSDN
+104 SVLILCKFDN

-125 YTDKQIEELSNRFEY
+125 YTPEQVRKLSEEFEY

-153 EFAQYNAQYNAS
+153 EFSKYDVS
-165 EYVNLIFKCINYYE
+165 KYVNYIFEQIKYYE
-179 YDFYLASPFFNDNQI
+179 YDFYLASPFFKDRQI
-194 QREEAVKNA
+194 QREEAVKNL

-258 WEAGYAYGIGKEIV
+258 WEAGYAYGIGKEVV

-277 LGNNPFNVMLG
+277 LGSNPFNVMLG

-295 TKYSDLTY
+295 TKYNDLVE
-303 ATKTGMFFNKNEKGL
+303 AAASNMFNNKNEKGL

>member
-1 MKGLIVIV
+1 MKGLIVVV

-39 YHNVTSLE
+39 YHDVTSLE

-125 YTDKQIEELSNRFEY
+125 YTSNQVDELLNKFEY

-153 EFAQYNAQYNAS
+153 EFIKYDVS
-165 EYVNLIFKCINYYE
+165 KYVNYIFEQIKYYE
-179 YDFYLASPFFNDNQI
+179 YDFYLASPFFKDTQI

-218 VLTPDATDEVRTK
+218 VLAPDAADEVRTK

-258 WEAGYAYGIGKEIV
+258 WEAGYAYGIGKEVV

-277 LGNNPFNVMLG
+277 LGDNPFNVMLG

-295 TKYSDLTY
+295 TKYNDLVE
-303 ATKTGMFFNKNEKGL
+303 AAAAGMFFNKNEKGL

>member
-1 MKGLIVIV
+1 MKGLIVVV

-22 EFEKRGFVYF
+22 EFEKCGFVYF
-32 KDFNRIN
+32 KDVNRIN
-39 YHNVTSLE
+39 YHDVTSLE

-79 ANTLRKLG
+79 SNVFRKLE
-87 GAAKNI
+87 GAARNI
-93 DYIDNAISKLN
+93 DYVDNAISKLN
-104 SVLILCKSDN
+104 SVLILCKSEN
-114 DEEYKNRMLLK
+114 NEEYKNRMILK
-125 YTDKQIEELSNRFEY
+125 YSDNQINSLVNNFEY
-140 YFDKSEIKNKFEY
+140 YFDKSEIKNKFKFNLVE
-153 EFAQYNAQYNAS
+153 NAPKNFVD
-165 EYVNLIFKCINYYE
+165 YVFFRIDYYE
-179 YDFYLASPFFNDNQI
+179 YDFYLASPFFKDSQI
-194 QREEAVKNA
+194 QREEIVKTI
-203 LRNEG
+203 LREHG
-208 YTVYSPRENG
+208 HKVYSPKENG
-218 VLTPDATDEVRTK
+218 ILTPDATDEARTK

-241 KSHRILA
+241 KSRRILA

-295 TKYSDLTY
+295 TNYDDLGKAAYSN
-303 ATKTGMFFNKNEKGL
+303 MFNNKNEKGL

>member
-1 MKGLIVIV
+1 MKGLIVVV

-39 YHNVTSLE
+39 YHDVTALE

-79 ANTLRKLG
+79 GNVFRKIEG
-87 GAAKNI
+87 SARNI

-104 SVLILCKSDN
+104 SVLILCKTDN

-125 YTDKQIEELSNRFEY
+125 YTDKQIWELSNKFEY

-153 EFAQYNAQYNAS
+153 EFSKYDVS
-165 EYVNLIFKCINYYE
+165 KYVNYIFEQIKYYE
-179 YDFYLASPFFNDNQI
+179 YDFYLASPFFKDSQI

-218 VLTPDATDEVRTK
+218 ILTPDATDEVRTK

-258 WEAGYAYGIGKEIV
+258 WEAGYAYGIGKEVV

-295 TKYSDLTY
+295 TNYNDLVE
-303 ATKTGMFFNKNEKGL
+303 AASSNMFNNKNEKGL

>member
-1 MKGLIVIV
+1 MKGLIVVV

-22 EFEKRGFVYF
+22 EFEERGFVYF

-39 YHNVTSLE
+39 YHDVVSLE

-79 ANTLRKLG
+79 GNVFRKLQG
-87 GAAKNI
+87 TARNI

-104 SVLILCKSDN
+104 SVLILCNVDN
-114 DEEYKNRMLLK
+114 DFEEYKNRMLLK

-153 EFAQYNAQYNAS
+153 EFYKYDVS
-165 EYVNLIFKCINYYE
+165 KYVNYIFEQIKYYE
-179 YDFYLASPFFNDNQI
+179 YDFYLASPFFKDSQI

-218 VLTPDATDEVRTK
+218 ILTPDATDEVRTK

-258 WEAGYAYGIGKEIV
+258 WEAGYAYGIGKEVV

-295 TKYSDLTY
+295 TKYNDLVE
-303 ATKTGMFFNKNEKGL
+303 AASSNMFNNKNEKGL

>member
-1 MKGLIVIV
+1 MKGLIVVV

-39 YHNVTSLE
+39 KHNRIGMES
-47 GRLDTTLTFL
+47 RLDTTLTFL

-68 VDRLHLSEYSY
+68 VDRLHLSEYAYGRTFRNGQSM
-79 ANTLRKLG
+79 
-87 GAAKNI
+87 NI

-125 YTDKQIEELSNRFEY
+125 YTSKQVEKLSNKFEY
-140 YFDKSEIKNKFEY
+140 YFEKSEIKNKFEY

-165 EYVNLIFKCINYYE
+165 EYVNLIFKCVDYYE
-179 YDFYLASPFFNDNQI
+179 YDFYLASPFFKDSQI
-194 QREEAVKNA
+194 QREEAIKNA
-203 LRNEG
+203 LRNEM
-208 YTVYSPRENG
+208 YSVYSPRENG
-218 VLTPDATDEVRTK
+218 ILTPDATDEVRTK

-241 KSHRILA
+241 KSRKILA

-277 LGNNPFNVMLG
+277 LGDNPFNVMLG

-295 TKYSDLTY
+295 TKYNDLVD
-303 ATKTGMFFNKNEKGL
+303 AALSGIFFNKNEKGL

>member
-1 MKGLIVIV
+1 MKGLIVVV

-39 YHNVTSLE
+39 KHICLGMES
-47 GRLDTTLTFL
+47 RLDTTLTFL

-68 VDRLHLSEYSY
+68 VDRLHISEYAY
-79 ANTLRKLG
+79 GKIFRKG
-87 GAAKNI
+87 HSSNV

-104 SVLILCKSDN
+104 SVLIYCKDN
-114 DEEYKNRMLLK
+114 DFEEYKNRMLLK
-125 YTDKQIEELSNRFEY
+125 YTPEQVKKLSEEFEY

-153 EFAQYNAQYNAS
+153 EFYKYDVS
-165 EYVNLIFKCINYYE
+165 KYVNYIFEQINYYE
-179 YDFYLASPFFNDNQI
+179 YDFYLASPFFKDSQI

-218 VLTPDATDEVRTK
+218 ILTPDATDEVRTK

-258 WEAGYAYGIGKEIV
+258 WEAGYAYGIGKEVV

-295 TKYSDLTY
+295 TNYNDLVE
-303 ATKTGMFFNKNEKGL
+303 AASSNMFNNKNEKGL